1 MEQLAETQWLAKD
14 QSWWFFQI
22 FELEDTQIDPDLS
35 VMCIGV
41 VGSQRDVLEAMFA
54 HVHNDKQLEKL
65 VYRMEQKNEANLQ
78 TEWEMTE

>member
-1 MEQLAETQWLAKD
+1 
-14 QSWWFFQI
+14 
-22 FELEDTQIDPDLS
+22 
-35 VMCIGV
+35 MCIGV

-65 VYRMEQKNEANLQ
+65 VYRMKQKNEANLQ